1 MKKKTKIIISVIVFL
16 ILIALAVT
24 IIILT
29 KNNKEPEK
37 SYTKKEIIENISNG
51 FANGISKDELESL
64 MNQEVQDKTMMTGE
78 DAYLLQAPSEK
89 LIDKYNLDNYVK
101 NNKTYFSNLEN
112 KIKENYFW
120 KFDGEVKENQTS
132 YFISVK
138 TYNYGVYLTDL
149 EEMVGL
155 LTNNYPFEN
164 SEEQEINDYKAKIIA
179 MKLLD
184 SHLDDYISSSD
195 SKTIA
200 IFFQQINSTETKNSL
215 IQYLIDLSGYSNGL
229 DERINNMEINRT
241 ERMQSYINEAIS
253 NGTLDQNDILK
264 I

>member
-1 MKKKTKIIISVIVFL
+1 MKKKTKIIISALVLAIIIAIVI
-16 ILIALAVT
+16 IIALWP
-24 IIILT
+24 
-29 KNNKEPEK
+29 KHKEEK
-37 SYTKKEIIENISNG
+37 SYTKKEIIEKISNG

-78 DAYLLQAPSEK
+78 DAYLLQTPSKK
-89 LIDKYNLDNYVK
+89 LIDKYNLNNYVK
-101 NNKTYFSNLEN
+101 QNKTYFSNLEK
-112 KIKENYFW
+112 KIKENYYW
-120 KFDGEVKENQTS
+120 EFDGEVKENQTN
-132 YFISVK
+132 YFIKVK
-138 TYNYGVYLTDL
+138 TYNYGVYLADL

-195 SKTIA
+195 PKTIA

-215 IQYLIDLSGYSNGL
+215 IQYLIDLSGYANGL

-264 I
+264 L